1 MTDNTNKETSYKDA
15 GVSIE
20 KGDELVSRLKKIVN
34 NNQKGAIGKLG
45 GFGGLFDLSELGY
58 KKPVLVSG
66 TDGVGTKIKVAIEN
80 DVHETV
86 GIDLVAMCVNDII
99 VQGAKPLFFLDYYA
113 CSKLNVDTA
122 ETVIKGIETG
132 CSIADCILIGGETA
146 EMPGMYKPKDYDLA
160 GFCVGVVEKE
170 KMITG
175 EDVIEDDVLIAV
187 GSDGFHSNGYSLIRK
202 ILKDTKADLSQV
214 IDEKKLLDHLLTPTR
229 IYTKTILDLIQKIE
243 IKSIAHIT
251 GGGIIEN
258 IPRTMPKN
266 MSVTIDT
273 GTWNMPPIFN
283 WLSEQGNINQN
294 EMFRTFN
301 CGIGLVLCVNHKDV
315 DKTINFLSNNNETAW
330 KVGKV
335 IENNG
340 REKVQFK

>member
-1 MTDNTNKETSYKDA
+1 MSLNSFFSRGPKYSEETIKEALNALRDGVILIDKNNCFIDSGTTVGSEGFGIYKHE
-15 GVSIE
+15 GKHLSIPH
-20 KGDELVSRLKKIVN
+20 
-34 NNQKGAIGKLG
+34 IGK
-45 GFGGLFDLSELGY
+45 
-58 KKPVLVSG
+58 
-66 TDGVGTKIKVAIEN
+66 
-80 DVHETV
+80 
-86 GIDLVAMCVNDII
+86 
-99 VQGAKPLFFLDYYA
+99 
-113 CSKLNVDTA
+113 
-122 ETVIKGIETG
+122 VI
-132 CSIADCILIGGETA
+132 
-146 EMPGMYKPKDYDLA
+146 
-160 GFCVGVVEKE
+160 
-170 KMITG
+170 
-175 EDVIEDDVLIAV
+175 IEDDVLIAV